1 MLVLDEGQLT
11 IGTLGCIISDMG
23 WGKVDWSLN
32 RDDQVE
38 QVIAI
43 IKEHV
48 TNEVK

>member
-11 IGTLGCIISDMG
+11 IGTLGCIISDMR

>member
-11 IGTLGCIISDMG
+11 IGTLDCIISDMG
-23 WGKVDWSLN
+23 WGEVDWNLN

-43 IKEHV
+43 IKEHI

>member
-11 IGTLGCIISDMG
+11 IGTSDCIISDIG
-23 WGKVDWSLN
+23 CGEVDWSFN

-43 IKEHV
+43 IKEHII
-48 TNEVK
+48 NEVK

>member
-11 IGTLGCIISDMG
+11 IGTLSCIISDMG
-23 WGKVDWSLN
+23 WGKVDWSFN

-43 IKEHV
+43 IKEHI

>member
-23 WGKVDWSLN
+23 WEKVDWSLN

-43 IKEHV
+43 IKEHI